1 VLSAS
6 VNLVSATAS
15 VTVAPGGAGPR
26 DIISA
31 IEDAGFEATLLPPGA
46 PRPGGAEAP
55 LAREAR
61 AWRARLVLSALLSAP
76 VMALSMAGMVPG
88 WMEVV
93 DAPSRLLAGLPWS
106 WAVQAVFSTAVQVV
120 VGAAFY
126 RSAWAGLKRREPNM
140 QVRWGGGSRNT
151 GVRGARRLYGWG
163 RNNHRACL
171 KGQPQGCKRLQGLM
185 GAAPLWPLHGLW

>member
-1 VLSAS
+1 VSVA
-6 VNLVSATAS
+6 VNLVSASA
-15 VTVAPGGAGPR
+15 VVVHGPGGAGPR

-31 IEDAGFEATLLPPGA
+31 IEDAGFEAALLPPGA

-76 VMALSMAGMVPG
+76 VMVLSMAGMVPA
-88 WMEVV
+88 WMPVI
-93 DAPSRLLAGLPWS
+93 DAPSPLLGGLPWS
-106 WAVQAVFSTAVQVV
+106 WVVQAVFSTAVQVV

-140 QVRWGGGSRNT
+140 QVWRQRE
-151 GVRGARRLYGWG
+151 GA
-163 RNNHRACL
+163 
-171 KGQPQGCKRLQGLM
+171 KG
-185 GAAPLWPLHGLW
+185 